1 MHSKS
6 DIRFLFKFRT
16 VFCCRLLFLCLVS
29 VSSLCVCSFNLD
41 YVVNN
46 IPNNVSCITLFSIIT
61 LNSVFFITHFIISF
75 NFDTLIWN
83 DIWFSIFETWV
94 VLRLMIYD
102 DPISLLLFFISKIG
116 FLYDDVTKVKNFAS
130 FFFNGL
136 NWL

>member
-102 DPISLLLFFISKIG
+102 DPVSFLLFFISKIG

-136 NWL
+136 NWF